1 MGCHAAAAKPTD
13 VLRTEHRLIE
23 RALEV
28 LDHLSATGRE
38 RNRLDLPAARDL
50 LDFLR
55 TFADS
60 CHHRKEEEILFPA
73 LERRVPGFGP
83 AIVMRHEHVEGRA
96 AVAGM
101 VEAVEQND
109 PSAFA
114 LQASAYATLLRG
126 HIQKE
131 DHCLWP
137 MADQILDRAA
147 EVEVLAA
154 FERAEVEHVGLGV
167 HDRMIAKLDQLLA
180 HCGLASR
187 TASLLA
193 KTGGGCGCGG
203 VGASFGGEGAT
214 S

>member
-1 MGCHAAAAKPTD
+1 MGCHTAAAKPTD
-13 VLRTEHRLIE
+13 VLRAEHRLIE

-101 VEAVEQND
+101 HEAVEQND

-114 LQASAYATLLRG
+114 LQAAAYSTLLRG

-137 MADQILDRAA
+137 LADQLLDGAA
-147 EVEVLAA
+147 ETEILGA
-154 FERAEVEHVGLGV
+154 FERVESEHVGQGV
-167 HDRMIAKLDQLLA
+167 HDRMIGKLDALLE
-180 HCGLASR
+180 HCNLAPRS
-187 TASLLA
+187 APSLA
-193 KTGGGCGCGG
+193 KTGGGCCGG
-203 VGASFGGEGAT
+203 AHGGERTG